1 MVPPMRIRIG
11 AALVIAMAVLG
22 VDRRAVRAEG
32 A

>member
-1 MVPPMRIRIG
+1 MQFRIG
-11 AALVIAMAVLG
+11 AVLVAGATIMAVLG

>member
-1 MVPPMRIRIG
+1 MQFRIG
-11 AALVIAMAVLG
+11 TVLVAGVTVMAALG